1 MTGHLPPGQKLPD
14 VSVVGICEA
23 GFEPVEQIF
32 RQGLEQTRSGG
43 AVCVYREGHRVIDL
57 WGGFQDASAT
67 QPWTANTVSCVMSV
81 TKAVVA
87 LGVLLLVERGKIQL
101 NKPVA
106 SYWPAFAAAGK
117 QAITVELLM
126 AGRAGLIYADRC
138 KPGAI
143 YRWAEMVRALAL
155 QEPAWSP
162 GERGAYHST
171 TIGFLL
177 GELIQR
183 VDGRDLATF
192 VREEISVPLGID
204 FTFGAPQDDGGD
216 AAEGVVRGAAK
227 NVAEIIPNAE
237 SHTLNAAGNGV
248 TKLARAWKVM
258 PENRHDMFNSEQ
270 WRHSVMP
277 SGNGHSNARSLARI
291 FALLAEGGE
300 LDGVRLLSPSLV
312 EKARTLQWDGLCG
325 LTDRS
330 YRYGLGFF
338 LNGSPLV
345 PMGPN
350 ASAFG
355 HPGLGGVL
363 AFADPEA
370 RLSFSF
376 TPNKMAASEGV
387 GACCENLVN
396 ALYGLL

>member
-1 MTGHLPPGQKLPD
+1 VTGYLPQGQRSPD
-14 VSVVGICEA
+14 GIVPATCEP
-23 GFEPVEQIF
+23 GFERVEQVF
-32 RQGLEQTRSGG
+32 RHNLEHDQGGG
-43 AVCVYREGHRVIDL
+43 AVCVYQDGRRVIDL
-57 WGGFQDASAT
+57 WGGFRDTAGT
-67 QPWTANTVSCVMSV
+67 KPWTADTVSCVMSV

-87 LGVLLLVERGKIQL
+87 LGALILVERGKIQL
-101 NKPVA
+101 EKPVA
-106 SYWPAFAAAGK
+106 SYWPEFSAGGK
-117 QAITVELLM
+117 QDISVELLM

-138 KPGAI
+138 KAGAI
-143 YRWAEMVRALAL
+143 YRWPEMVRALAE

-183 VDGRDLATF
+183 VDGRDVATF
-192 VREEISVPLGID
+192 VREGITEPLDLD
-204 FTFGAPQDDGGD
+204 FTFGIPK
-216 AAEGVVRGAAK
+216 ESGAR
-227 NVAEIIPNAE
+227 VADIIPSTENR
-237 SHTLNAAGNGV
+237 TLNAAGDGV
-248 TKLARAWKVM
+248 TKLARAWKAM
-258 PENRHDMFNSEQ
+258 PENRHDMFNSDD

-291 FALLAEGGE
+291 FALLAMGGE
-300 LDGVRLLSPSLV
+300 LEGVKLLSPELIG
-312 EKARTLQWDGLCG
+312 KARTVQWDGLCE
-325 LTDRS
+325 LTDRP

-350 ASAFG
+350 EGAFG

-370 RLSFSF
+370 RLSFSY
-376 TPNKMAASEGV
+376 TPNKMTASEGV
-387 GACCENLVN
+387 GRVCEDLIN
-396 ALYGLL
+396 AVYQSL